1 MDNQQR
7 NRILLV
13 LFFGVLMGALD
24 IAILGP
30 ALPSIRKQF
39 AVNERTLAWIFSS
52 YVLMQLIS
60 TPWMAKLSD
69 LYGRRWIYMLDIA
82 LFASGSLLVALAP
95 AFWMVLLGRAIQGFG
110 AGGIF
115 PVASAVIGDTFPP
128 EKRGSALGMIGAV
141 FGLAFLIGPLLGG
154 IILAVASWHW
164 LFLINL
170 PIALLILI
178 FAARLLPVSRP
189 ATTTRLDSVGLLL
202 LSLTLVS
209 LTIGINQLDSSQ
221 FFTSILQ
228 IQVGGLILLALLLLV
243 VLIQYEK
250 RVESPLLPARLF
262 NRRQLGLAYALSWG
276 AGFTEASLVFVPLM
290 AVSGLMSQG
299 ITEKNATWLLIP
311 AVLAMMVGAPL
322 SGRML
327 DKFGSR
333 SVILT
338 GTAVMSVGFLMLSS
352 LGTTL
357 FNITFSGV
365 WIGLGLSAL
374 LGAPLRYIMLN
385 EALPE
390 ERSLAQGVITL
401 FSSIGQL
408 TGSAF
413 IGALAA
419 SFGKTEPF
427 AGYRAAFLFVLV
439 ISVVMMTGATWLKKR
454 QDELSKEST
463 HAPLIGS
470 PTGKDASAHS

>member
-1 MDNQQR
+1 MDSQQR

-338 GTAVMSVGFLMLSS
+338 GTAVMSVGFLMLSI

-357 FNITFSGV
+357 FWFTFSGV